1 MRKYFVVVL
10 MITVLFFNIIE
21 CFASEEKATPKECE
35 KKCSEAA
42 SIIKKYGIKA
52 AFEIIEDKEGS
63 FVWKDSF
70 IYILDSEKGI
80 VLAHPYIP
88 KMKGQLLSEISDV
101 NGKKIF
107 MKFMEVGKKNKNG
120 WVNYVWFKPGEK
132 RPSIKKTFVYKIP
145 EHDFLILASI
155 YED

>member
-1 MRKYFVVVL
+1 MKKFIIV
-10 MITVLFFNIIE
+10 IAATFLFFNIGK
-21 CFASEEKATPKECE
+21 CQASEEKASSKECE
-35 KKCSEAA
+35 KKCTEAA
-42 SIIKKYGIKA
+42 SIIKKFGIKT
-52 AFEIIEDKEGS
+52 AFEIIEDKEGP

-70 IYILDSEKGI
+70 IYIIDSEKGI
-80 VLAHPYIP
+80 VLTHPYIQ

-107 MKFMEVGKKNKNG
+107 MKFMEVGKNNRSG
-120 WVNYVWFKPGEK
+120 WVDYVWLKPGEK
-132 RPSIKKTFVYKIP
+132 RPSIKKTFVFKIP